1 MMTAWKAKAKAAV
14 RAGRECRARR
24 APRAARRLAV
34 YAGGREISN

>member
-24 APRAARRLAV
+24 APRAALQYTLEAAKFR
-34 YAGGREISN
+34 INF